1 MQAKPPSEW
10 PDEQHRRRTLKL
22 AIFGATGALGRH
34 CTEQSLAAGHDVVVL
49 ARTPSKLEPEL
60 RGRVE
65 IVEGDGLDADA
76 VARTLAGGVEAVL
89 FAIGVDRG
97 SPEGLC
103 AEVTRHIIAGMRA
116 PDGPRRLVWCGGGST
131 LMPAD
136 QIGFG
141 ARFVELFARTFMG
154 LRQRDKHMQIEL
166 LEDSRDVEWIGV
178 RPLQMRGNERM
189 GTYRLGYDSFSG
201 FSRISFADCA
211 HAMIRMLDDDR
222 WLHEAP
228 IVQY

>member
-1 MQAKPPSEW
+1 
-10 PDEQHRRRTLKL
+10 LKL

-34 CTEQSLAAGHDVVVL
+34 CTEQSLAAGHAVVVL

-60 RGRVE
+60 RERVE

-103 AEVTRHIIAGMRA
+103 AEVTRHIIAGMRE

-154 LRQRDKHMQIEL
+154 LRQRDKQMQIEL
-166 LEDSRDVEWIGV
+166 LEDSRDVEWVGV

-189 GTYRLGYDSFSG
+189 SEYRLGYDSFSG